1 MSALVDILK
10 AISEAPLWLRMFAG
24 IAASISIFLYVG
36 VRYFGLEFSSEALKS
51 AKVKAKEK
59 EVESDHEISLL
70 KQIRDQYN
78 TLKDQQEDLR
88 TKLES
93 YRKDFYE
100 LKVENQSIRAENE
113 TIRRENTELQ
123 KSNERLERNNKRLE
137 KIVMFLKD
145 RFDRLVNIILDKD
158 IETANLPGTIK
169 DHQEEVENLLE
180 DKEISGLTFEEGQFA
195 QPDS

>member
-1 MSALVDILK
+1 MDFSPDPRQLWGLASA
-10 AISEAPLWLRMFAG
+10 S
-24 IAASISIFLYVG
+24 VG
-36 VRYFGLEFSSEALKS
+36 SEFSSEALKS